1 MTLRNRNVMKKVL
14 FYGFLV
20 ILASCVSNKKIQKAQ
35 RELTKTTN
43 KATPPPPEA
52 VAKPAVVAIKSRYLL
67 KDSTSA
73 KVFLEL
79 DIENL
84 KTDKTLSQ
92 LKEYFRFSW
101 LLQPDYGVRDRL
113 AYGKIDITE
122 QNAILKEGKII
133 LSFEIPR
140 PKNTSK
146 GLLLTEI
153 FDLESSKKSN
163 NDLVIDFNGVRLN
176 DRFGVFIKD
185 FSMPVFKNYI
195 SQKDTFQI
203 RSAIPQAK
211 ELFLVRYNNDFEPAQ
226 SPTATSIRPAV
237 RNLKIEEIIKIQ
249 TNTPV
254 LLPNEGLYLAVE
266 DTVSIKN
273 NISPSGFGFMIVD
286 ERFPRF
292 TRPEK
297 LTKPL
302 IYISS
307 SQETKSVSDN
317 NNAKQALDRYFLT
330 ITNGNQIISKKI
342 IKTYYHRIEEANRLF
357 TTYKE
362 GWKTDKGMVYIV
374 LGPPNK
380 VQRSRDREVWMYA
393 QSQNFSEIIFTFN
406 RKPNQFTENYYEL
419 VRYPEYKEYWFPFV
433 DAWRTGNV
441 VE

>member
-1 MTLRNRNVMKKVL
+1 MTLRNRNVMKKVF
-14 FYGFLV
+14 FYSFLV

-35 RELTKTTN
+35 REIAKTTV
-43 KATPPPPEA
+43 PQPEV
-52 VAKPAVVAIKSRYLL
+52 VAKPTVVAIKSRYLL
-67 KDSTSA
+67 KDSTT
-73 KVFLEL
+73 VRIFLEL

-84 KTDKTLSQ
+84 KSDKALTQ

-113 AYGKIDITE
+113 ATGKVDITE
-122 QNAILKEGKII
+122 QNAVVKEGKV
-133 LSFEIPR
+133 LLNFEIPR
-140 PKNTSK
+140 PKNIPK

-153 FDLESSKKSN
+153 FDVETSKKSN

-176 DRFGVFIKD
+176 DRFGVYVKD
-185 FSMPVFKNYI
+185 FSMPTFKNYI

-203 RSAIPQAK
+203 KSVIPQAK
-211 ELFLVRYNNDFEPAQ
+211 DLFLIRYNNEFEPAQ
-226 SPTATSIRPAV
+226 SPMATSIRPAIKS
-237 RNLKIEEIIKIQ
+237 LEIKEIIKVK
-249 TNTPV
+249 TNSPIS
-254 LLPNEGLYLAVE
+254 LPNEGLYLAVE
-266 DTVSIKN
+266 DTNATKN
-273 NISPSGFGFMIVD
+273 GFGFLIVD

-297 LTKPL
+297 LAKPL

-307 SQETKSVSDN
+307 SQETKAVNENKD
-317 NNAKQALDRYFLT
+317 AKQALDRYFLT
-330 ITNGNQIISKKI
+330 VTGGNQMVSKKI
-342 IKTYYHRIEEANRLF
+342 IKTYYHRIEDANRLF

-419 VRYPEYKEYWFPFV
+419 VRYPEYQAYWYPFV
-433 DAWRTGNV
+433 EAWRTGNV

>member
-1 MTLRNRNVMKKVL
+1 MKKVL
-14 FYGFLV
+14 FCSLLV

-35 RELTKTTN
+35 REITKS
-43 KATPPPPEA
+43 ALPQPEV

-67 KDSTSA
+67 KDSTTA
-73 KVFLEL
+73 RIFLEL

-84 KTDKTLSQ
+84 KADKALTQ

-113 AYGKIDITE
+113 ATGKIDITE
-122 QNAILKEGKII
+122 QNTVLKEGKI
-133 LSFEIPR
+133 LLNFEIPR
-140 PKNTSK
+140 PKNIPK

-153 FDLESSKKSN
+153 FEVENSKKSN
-163 NDLVIDFNGVRLN
+163 NDLAIDFNGTRLN
-176 DRFGVFIKD
+176 DRFGVFVND
-185 FSMPVFKNYI
+185 VSMPIFKNYI

-203 RSAIPQAK
+203 KSVIPQAK
-211 ELFLVRYNNDFEPAQ
+211 ELFLIRYNNEFEPAQ
-226 SPTATSIRPAV
+226 SPMATSIRPAIKS
-237 RNLKIEEIIKIQ
+237 LEIKEIIKIQ
-249 TNTPV
+249 TNTPIS
-254 LLPNEGLYLAVE
+254 LPNEGLYLAVE
-266 DTVSIKN
+266 DTNVTRN
-273 NISPSGFGFMIVD
+273 GFGFMIVD
-286 ERFPRF
+286 NRFPRF

-297 LTKPL
+297 LAKPL

-307 SQETKSVSDN
+307 SQETKAVSENKD
-317 NNAKQALDRYFLT
+317 AKQALDRYFLT
-330 ITNGNQIISKKI
+330 VTGGNQVLSKKI
-342 IKTYYHRIEEANRLF
+342 IKTYYHRIEDANRLF

-419 VRYPEYKEYWFPFV
+419 VRYPEYQSYWYPFV
-433 DAWRTGNV
+433 EAWRTGNV

>member
-1 MTLRNRNVMKKVL
+1 MTLRNINVMKKVF
-14 FYGFLV
+14 FYSFLV
-20 ILASCVSNKKIQKAQ
+20 ILASCISNKKIQKAQ
-35 RELTKTTN
+35 RELTKTTS
-43 KATPPPPEA
+43 KATSIQPEV

-67 KDSTSA
+67 KDSSS
-73 KVFLEL
+73 VRIYLEL

-84 KTDKTLSQ
+84 KTNNALTH
-92 LKEYFRFSW
+92 LKEHFRFSW

-113 AYGKIDITE
+113 AYGKIEISE
-122 QNAILKEGKII
+122 QNTILKEGKI
-133 LSFEIPR
+133 LLDFEIPR
-140 PKNTSK
+140 PKNTPK

-153 FDLESSKKSN
+153 FEVENSKKSN
-163 NDLVIDFNGVRLN
+163 NDLAIDFNGIRLN
-176 DRFGVFIKD
+176 DRFGVFVKD
-185 FSMPVFKNYI
+185 FSMPIFKNYI

-203 RSAIPQAK
+203 KSAIPQAK
-211 ELFLVRYNNDFEPAQ
+211 ELFLIRYNNEFEPAQ
-226 SPTATSIRPAV
+226 SPMATSIRPAMKSMDV
-237 RNLKIEEIIKIQ
+237 KEIIKIQ
-249 TNTPV
+249 TNTPI

-266 DTVSIKN
+266 DTVYIKN
-273 NISPSGFGFMIVD
+273 GFGFMIVD

-297 LTKPL
+297 LAKPL

-307 SQETKSVSDN
+307 SQESKTANETKD
-317 NNAKQALDRYFLT
+317 AKQALDRYFLT
-330 ITNGNQIISKKI
+330 VTGGNQMVSKKI
-342 IKTYYHRIEEANRLF
+342 IKTYYHRIEDANRLF

-419 VRYPEYKEYWFPFV
+419 VRYPEYQSYWYPFV
-433 DAWRTGNV
+433 EAWRTGNV